1 MKDWIISAKTGN
13 TARMCLTVA
22 IEHNVE
28 RSKQCSTA
36 WKGSS
41 GHIDQK
47 RRNKTVS
54 ICRNMVACVDYPKE
68 STLKTLLELISEL
81 SLVTEYK
88 INTQKSLYFHPLAI
102 NTKNGS

>member
-1 MKDWIISAKTGN
+1 
-13 TARMCLTVA
+13 
-22 IEHNVE
+22 
-28 RSKQCSTA
+28 
-36 WKGSS
+36 
-41 GHIDQK
+41 
-47 RRNKTVS
+47 
-54 ICRNMVACVDYPKE
+54 MVACVDYPKE